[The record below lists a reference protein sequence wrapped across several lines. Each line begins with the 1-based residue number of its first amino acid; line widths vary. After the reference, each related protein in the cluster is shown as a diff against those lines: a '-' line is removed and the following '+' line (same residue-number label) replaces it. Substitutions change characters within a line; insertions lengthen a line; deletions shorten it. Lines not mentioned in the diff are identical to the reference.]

1 MVKDNSSG
9 KRQLEEG
16 EGRFPDF
23 MKHCWWRVKY
33 QFQVIYLE
41 QYNKLTHFWPR
52 RCVDGALNDK
62 LSKLEGGVI

>member
-23 MKHCWWRVKY
+23 MKHCWWIVKY

-41 QYNKLTHFWPR
+41 QYNKLTHFGPGDVWME
-52 RCVDGALNDK
+52 L
-62 LSKLEGGVI
+62 

>member
-23 MKHCWWRVKY
+23 MKHCWWIVKY

-41 QYNKLTHFWPR
+41 
-52 RCVDGALNDK
+52 
-62 LSKLEGGVI
+62 